1 MSVTIY
7 NCHKPRE
14 DSRAAC
20 GFFSYG
26 GIAKE
31 KRMDEEKK
39 DEEQIVKDT
48 DADTKDVEQ
57 TQQNDFSEFEKRMS
71 KMEAEIMRM
80 SGVVSAVQK
89 AQNSIVDMG
98 AVIRENPVDD
108 SDSDDDSFVPL
119 EKLDF
124 SMK

>member
-1 MSVTIY
+1 
-7 NCHKPRE
+7 
-14 DSRAAC
+14 
-20 GFFSYG
+20 
-26 GIAKE
+26 
-31 KRMDEEKK
+31 MDEENK

-89 AQNSIVDMG
+89 AQSSIVDMG

-124 SMK
+124 SIK

>member
-1 MSVTIY
+1 
-7 NCHKPRE
+7 
-14 DSRAAC
+14 
-20 GFFSYG
+20 
-26 GIAKE
+26 
-31 KRMDEEKK
+31 MDEEKK
-39 DEEQIVKDT
+39 DEEQVVKDT

-89 AQNSIVDMG
+89 AQTSIVDMG

-108 SDSDDDSFVPL
+108 SGSDDDLFVPL

-124 SMK
+124 SIK

>member
-1 MSVTIY
+1 
-7 NCHKPRE
+7 
-14 DSRAAC
+14 
-20 GFFSYG
+20 
-26 GIAKE
+26 
-31 KRMDEEKK
+31 MDEEKK

-57 TQQNDFSEFEKRMS
+57 AQQNDFSEFEKRMS

-89 AQNSIVDMG
+89 AQTSIVDMG